1 MAGSTGRTL
10 FYLKDN
16 GELVT
21 KVLPQVKYRFTSIAT
36 LLRLLQIVQN
46 VFMKMFRH
54 FTHSLP
60 VNEINTATTAETA
73 KQIIVLAKK

>member
-36 LLRLLQIVQN
+36 LLRLLQMVQN
-46 VFMKMFRH
+46 VFMKMFMH
-54 FTHSLP
+54 LLIHSLL
-60 VNEINTATTAETA
+60 NEINTATTTETA
-73 KQIIVLAKK
+73 KK

>member
-54 FTHSLP
+54 FTHSLLL
-60 VNEINTATTAETA
+60 NEINTATTAETA